1 MGLLS
6 IASVALS
13 ALVRSVVC
21 DTPLVARAVNAS
33 ANLFH
38 HRGFH
43 NCKMRIMLVCLIP
56 R

>member
-13 ALVRSVVC
+13 ALVPTVVC

-33 ANLFH
+33 ADLFH

-43 NCKMRIMLVCLIP
+43 NCKMRRRVVYL
-56 R
+56 RHR